1 MFTVADT
8 ERGQRLDRFLQTQL
22 PDRSRAFLQ
31 KLIEDAHVRVNGQ
44 PNKASYKV
52 RVGDVVTVEIPP
64 PMPLAARP
72 EEIRLAVL
80 FEDADLIV
88 VNKAPGMVVH
98 PAAGNYEHT
107 LVNAL
112 LHHCRGQ
119 LSGIGG
125 VERPGIVHR
134 LDKGTSGCIVVAKTD
149 AAHQSLVEQFKSRTV
164 RKIYRAIC
172 WGTFA
177 RPTGRIETEIGR
189 SEHDRQ
195 KMSAR
200 VTRGRAAL
208 SEYKV
213 LKQFAGGPRS
223 VVAESGE
230 RTRQSAS
237 LHAPYAL
244 VEVTPHTGRTHQ
256 IRVHMAHIGHPLV
269 GDAVYGRRQNVVA
282 ASLLADSWSASKS
295 ADREQARG
303 YSSRQPTV
311 AAEIAVDRPLL
322 HAYKLSLTHPRTGE
336 RMEFE
341 APVPE
346 DMANLCNP

>member
-1 MFTVADT
+1 MFNVTDND
-8 ERGQRLDRFLQTQL
+8 RGQRLDRFLQSQL

-31 KLIEDAHVRVNGQ
+31 KLIEQAHVTVNGQ
-44 PNKASYKV
+44 PHKASYSV
-52 RVGDVVTVEIPP
+52 RTDDQISVEIPAP
-64 PMPLAARP
+64 VPLAAQP
-72 EEIRLAVL
+72 EQIRLAVL

-164 RKIYRAIC
+164 RKIYRAVC

-177 RPTGRIETEIGR
+177 RPSGRIETEIGR
-189 SEHDRQ
+189 SAHDRQ

-213 LKQFAGGPRS
+213 LKQFS
-223 VVAESGE
+223 KF
-230 RTRQSAS
+230 
-237 LHAPYAL
+237 AL

-256 IRVHMAHIGHPLV
+256 IRVHMAHVGHPLV
-269 GDAVYGRRQNVVA
+269 GDAVYGGRRSPESVVL
-282 ASLLADSWSASKS
+282 SPESKERFS
-295 ADREQARG
+295 VE
-303 YSSRQPTV
+303 
-311 AAEIAVDRPLL
+311 RPML
-322 HAYKLSLTHPRTGE
+322 HAYKLAFTHPRTGE
-336 RMEFE
+336 RLEFE

-346 DMANLCNP
+346 DMANLCKS